1 MGTKVALIVAAV
13 LALGPQQPPQ
23 PPAQPPAAAPDPQ
36 RPVFRGGTQYVR
48 VDAYP
53 SIEGR
58 IIEGL
63 TADDFE
69 LFEDGKP
76 QDVAAADFVPFDE
89 LPEDD
94 RGVNVT
100 PREGLDL
107 AADSRYRVIVFVI
120 DRESF
125 DRTQWPAVRDSLIK
139 FLETE
144 VTPRDLLALITTD
157 RQWSNLALGK
167 RVSEVQR
174 ELDTPEWIAPVMS
187 EQRLALLS
195 CGMEGLAGRIR
206 AEETYA
212 LLEGLVQLFGQVR
225 EDRTSIVYVAN
236 GLSRQGPNKRLAEQR
251 ALSMPASIGLV
262 NGRIQRVPRANDQ
275 HQQFCKNEVRRLA
288 EADFN
293 KRFEGLIDLA
303 RASNVAFYPVAV
315 PMLVPVLPIARNSPM
330 AKTVAKV
337 AVRADGGLG
346 YLASGTDGLL
356 IPAAEDIHRGLSR
369 VVQDATAH
377 YLLGY
382 YSSNPKADGKIRT
395 IKVRLK
401 KSGAVVRSRPFYR
414 APTKKDIKVLA
425 DAAPSKPVI
434 VAPAHVVSAL
444 DVLSKSRPSAQ
455 FFTHVGI
462 AGSTLNVVVEVPPAA
477 VNAGRWR
484 DGGAVEVIADTNDG
498 VTTAMGRGRL
508 TPNGRAIVQVP
519 ITGPLPTKVMVRLR
533 AEGEPIVERVILS
546 GVPAR
551 LAGDPIGYRSGPR
564 GLAIPVG
571 LYEFAR
577 DEKLRLDWPLTG
589 KPDKLELRLLDRY
602 GQALKHKVTPVLQE
616 TADGPHAVV
625 EASLS
630 PLGRGDYVIELV
642 VTRGAETESKV
653 LAIRMK

>member
-1 MGTKVALIVAAV
+1 MGSRLALIVVAV
-13 LALGPQQPPQ
+13 LALGQQQPPP
-23 PPAQPPAAAPDPQ
+23 PPAPPPTAAQDPQ

-107 AADSRYRVIVFVI
+107 AADSRYRVIVFVV

-125 DRTQWPAVRDSLIK
+125 DREQWPGVRDSLIK

-174 ELDTPEWIAPVMS
+174 ELDAPEWIAPVMS
-187 EQRLALLS
+187 EERLALLS
-195 CGMEGLAGRIR
+195 CGMDAMHGRIR

-236 GLSRQGPNKRLAEQR
+236 GLSRQGPDKRAAEQR
-251 ALSMPASIGLV
+251 SLSMPASVGLV
-262 NGRIQRVPRANDQ
+262 NGRIQRVPRANDM

-288 EADFN
+288 ETDFN

-315 PMLVPVLPIARNSPM
+315 PLMVPVLPVQRGSVM
-330 AKTVAKV
+330 AKTVAKIP
-337 AVRADGGLG
+337 VRRDGGLG

-356 IPAAEDIHRGLSR
+356 IPAMEDINRGLKR
-369 VVQDATAH
+369 IVQDATAH

-382 YSSNPKADGKIRT
+382 YSTNPKADGKIRT

-401 KSGAVVRSRPFYR
+401 NSGSVVRSRPFYR

-425 DAAPSKPVI
+425 EAAPKPVI
-434 VAPAHVVSAL
+434 VAPAYVVTAL
-444 DVLSKSRPSAQ
+444 DTLSKSRPSAQ

-462 AGSTLNVVVEVPPAA
+462 AASTLNVVVEVPQAA

-484 DGGAVEVIADTNDG
+484 DGGSLEVIADTNDG

-508 TPNGRAIVQVP
+508 TPNGRAMLQVP
-519 ITGPLPTKVMVRLR
+519 ITGPRPTKVLVRLR
-533 AEGEPIVERVILS
+533 VDGESIVERIVLS
-546 GVPAR
+546 PEPSP

-577 DEKLRLDWPLTG
+577 DEKLRLDWPLTA
-589 KPDKLELRLLDRY
+589 KPDKLELKLLDRY
-602 GQALKHKVTPVLQE
+602 GQALKHKVTPTIQE

-642 VTRGAETESKV
+642 VTRGADTDRKV
-653 LAIRMK
+653 LAFRMK